1 MTNENGGCVSRRDKW
16 KRQVR
21 MLVVI
26 PVIGSLIISYFFCP
40 DCLSEGYYSRFATSV
55 IISYCYWIGMS
66 LGNSF
71 LVDSLDRYFS
81 WLHKPV
87 ERTISSLLVMIF
99 YTVLVAF
106 VMNYFI
112 VEYLIGKDFWET
124 FKGGHLNGSITSTVI
139 IALFISMFFHARG
152 FFVSW
157 KDAAVQN
164 ERLNTENA
172 TSKLETLKSQVN
184 PHFLFN
190 SLNAL
195 SSLVYDD
202 QKKAVDFIQ
211 KLSEVYRYVLQNQ
224 SNELVS
230 LREELQFVKA
240 FVYLNEIRFGKN
252 FAVTITSMDQM
263 AGEDHVPPLA
273 LQMLVENC
281 IKHNEISKERP
292 LSIQIDYR
300 SDSVLVSNNLNP
312 IQQEKPDSTGL
323 GLKNITSRY
332 SYLSDRAVKVTTDQ
346 SKFTVE
352 IPIIKLETS

>member
-26 PVIGSLIISYFFCP
+26 PIIGSLVISYFFCP
-40 DCLSEGYYSRFATSV
+40 QCISEGDYGQFALSV
-55 IISYCYWIGMS
+55 LVSYLYWIALS
-66 LGNSF
+66 VGNSL
-71 LVDSLDRYFS
+71 LVDGLGRYLD

-87 ERTISSLLVMIF
+87 ERTIASLILMIL
-99 YTVLVAF
+99 YTVFVVF
-106 VMNYFI
+106 VMNYVI
-112 VEYLIGKDFWET
+112 VAYLMHKDFWEMLY
-124 FKGGHLNGSITSTVI
+124 GGHLKGSIITTVS

-157 KDAAVQN
+157 RDAAVQN
-164 ERLNTENA
+164 EKLNTENA

-195 SSLVYDD
+195 TSLVYDD
-202 QKKAVDFIQ
+202 QQKAVDFIH
-211 KLSEVYRYVLQNQ
+211 KLSDVYRYVLQSQNQ
-224 SNELVS
+224 ELVPLS
-230 LREELQFVKA
+230 DELAFTQS

-252 FAVTITSMDQM
+252 FAVTITGMDQM
-263 AGEDHVPPLA
+263 AGQDHVPPLA

-300 SDSVLVSNNLNP
+300 SDSVLVSNSLNP

-332 SYLSDRAVKVTTDQ
+332 SYLSDREVKVTTDQ
-346 SKFTVE
+346 SQFTVE
-352 IPIIKLETS
+352 VPIIKLETS